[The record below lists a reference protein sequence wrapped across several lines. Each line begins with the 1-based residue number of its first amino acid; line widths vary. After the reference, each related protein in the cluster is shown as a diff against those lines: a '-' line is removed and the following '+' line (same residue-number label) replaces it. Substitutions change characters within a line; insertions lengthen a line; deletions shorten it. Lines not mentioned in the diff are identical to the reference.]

1 MTIPD
6 LKAALTMAQ
15 VLHHY
20 HLKPDKKLRL
30 SCPFHEDKTP
40 SMQVYYKTHTAY
52 CFSGNC
58 PTHGK
63 SLDVIDFVM
72 HKEGCSKHEAIER
85 CKAMIGGASGKSVP
99 QEYQPVP
106 ITDLPAAAVLERA
119 FTYYCNAVA
128 MTRAAQDYLESRGL
142 DYKLL
147 AAAGLA
153 VGYNS
158 GQMHH
163 GARRDEDLIASLVAA
178 GLLSESVSGRKSR
191 EGLQQY
197 HSFGHKCLAFAL
209 RGAAGEI
216 AGLYFRSVATG
227 GDGAKAGRH
236 YYLRDRR
243 GLYPGYPAPD
253 TERVLVTESVV
264 DAVSLLQYESVAKR
278 PNGVGGPA
286 GEWSVLAMYGT
297 NGYTAEHAAAL
308 AALAQL
314 SEVCL
319 FLNGDAAGRK
329 AAEIVAA
336 KVRAA
341 HPTITVSS
349 VPVPEGEDCNSL
361 LVAQGPEL
369 LAHLIEERVTLAGG
383 TGEATEGMEV
393 FSSTETTTEDT
404 TENGQDVAAEGPEPR
419 NVAETTD
426 VAHRNETVKPQLDTA
441 DAYDLGYRGRA
452 ASLRVKG
459 LRADQLDTLKVTL
472 QIQLA

>member
-1 MTIPD
+1 MTIPQI
-6 LKAALTMAQ
+6 KAALPMAR
-15 VLHHY
+15 VLAHY

-30 SCPFHEDKTP
+30 ACPFHEDRTP

-72 HKEGCSKHEAIER
+72 HKESCTKHEALER
-85 CKAMIGGASGKSVP
+85 CKAMIGGASGQAVRP
-99 QEYQPVP
+99 EYQPTP
-106 ITDLPAAAVLERA
+106 ITELPAATVLGHA

-163 GARRDEDLIASLVAA
+163 GARRDEGLIASLVAV
-178 GLLSESVSGRKSR
+178 GLLSESAGGRKSR

-197 HSFGHKCLAFAL
+197 HSFGNRCLAFAL
-209 RGAAGEI
+209 RSAGGGEI
-216 AGLYFRSVATG
+216 AGLYFRSVAAG
-227 GDGAKAGRH
+227 GDDGAKAGRH

-243 GLYPGYPAPD
+243 GLYPCYPAPE

-264 DAVSLLQYESVAKR
+264 DAVSLLQCESVA
-278 PNGVGGPA
+278 A
-286 GEWSVLAMYGT
+286 GWAVLAMYGT
-297 NGYTAEHAAAL
+297 NGYTAEHARAL
-308 AALAQL
+308 AALARL

-329 AAEIVAA
+329 AAELVAT

-341 HPTITVSS
+341 HPTVTVSS

-361 LVAQGPEL
+361 LVKQGPEL

-393 FSSTETTTEDT
+393 FSSTETTTETT
-404 TENGQDVAAEGPEPR
+404 TENGQDVAAERPEPR

-472 QIQLA
+472 QIHLA

>member
-1 MTIPD
+1 MQISD
-6 LKAALTMAQ
+6 IKAALPLAQ
-15 VLHHY
+15 VLGHY

-30 SCPFHEDKTP
+30 ACPFHEDTTP

-58 PTHGK
+58 PTHGR

-72 HKEGCSKHEAIER
+72 HKEGCTKHEALER
-85 CKAMIGGASGKSVP
+85 CKAMIGGASGQPVRP
-99 QEYQPVP
+99 EYQPTP
-106 ITDLPAAAVLERA
+106 ITDLPAAAVLGHA

-147 AAAGLA
+147 AAAGLP

-178 GLLSESVSGRKSR
+178 GLLSESVGGRKSR

-197 HSFGHKCLAFAL
+197 HSFGHRCLAFAL
-209 RGAAGEI
+209 RGAGGEI
-216 AGLYFRSVATG
+216 AGLYFRSVATGG

-243 GLYPGYPAPD
+243 GLYPGYPAPE

-264 DAVSLLQYESVAKR
+264 DAVSLLQYESVA
-278 PNGVGGPA
+278 A
-286 GEWSVLAMYGT
+286 GWSVLAMYGT
-297 NGYTAEHAAAL
+297 NGYTAEHAAAV

-329 AAEIVAA
+329 AAELVAA

-361 LVAQGPEL
+361 LVKEGPEL
-369 LAHLIEERVTLAGG
+369 LAHLIEERVTVA
-383 TGEATEGMEV
+383 TDEATEGVEV
-393 FSSTETTTEDT
+393 FSSTETLTET
-404 TENGQDVAAEGPEPR
+404 AQDVAAERPEP
-419 NVAETTD
+419 APEGLPGKEKTPPAT
-426 VAHRNETVKPQLDTA
+426 APAISAPATGTPALDTA

-452 ASLRVKG
+452 AHLRVKG